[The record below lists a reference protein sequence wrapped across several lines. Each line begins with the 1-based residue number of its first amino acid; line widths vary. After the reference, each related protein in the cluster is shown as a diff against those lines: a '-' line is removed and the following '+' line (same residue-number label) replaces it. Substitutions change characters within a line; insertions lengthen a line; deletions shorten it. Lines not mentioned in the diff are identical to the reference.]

1 MVTPPEV
8 VMPPSAVKFT
18 APAAEMSAPSAI
30 NNVAAESSVTIP
42 FDVVVTE
49 LFNAIIPP
57 VTTFKPAA
65 VL

>member
-1 MVTPPEV
+1 MVTSPAV
-8 VMPPSAVKFT
+8 LMPPALVKFT
-18 APAAEMSAPSAI
+18 APSEVMSPATAIVNPVAPF
-30 NNVAAESSVTIP
+30 NVTIP

-49 LFNAIIPP
+49 LFKAIVPP